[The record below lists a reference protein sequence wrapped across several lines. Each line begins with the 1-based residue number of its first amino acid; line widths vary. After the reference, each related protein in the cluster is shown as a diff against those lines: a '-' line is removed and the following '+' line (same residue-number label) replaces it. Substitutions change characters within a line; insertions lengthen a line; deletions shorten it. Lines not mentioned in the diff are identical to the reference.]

1 MRVPLSWLRE
11 YAPIAGDAM
20 GLSFAL
26 SSLGLVVD
34 GVEYV
39 GEGLDGIVVARVLAT
54 RPHPSADRVHLV
66 DVDTGDGEALQIVCG
81 AFNMKVGDLVPLAT
95 LGTAMPGGMRIERRK
110 MRGEWSN
117 GMLCSSEE
125 LRLPVTEDGI
135 RILPAGVARPGT
147 PLAEAL
153 GLQPDVVFDLDITPN
168 RPDAMS
174 VVGVA
179 RDLAAHLRV
188 PFTPPDPAPP
198 GAGAGTGVGA
208 GGGTGGGV
216 GTGHDVAIVV
226 EAPDLCPRFTGT
238 VLEGIRIAPSPD
250 WVVRRL
256 TLAGMRA
263 INNVVDASNYVMLE
277 LGQPTHP
284 YDLDLLPGRGLS
296 VRRAAAGETLTTLDG
311 ETRQLRPDDCL
322 ICDLESAPVGV
333 AGIMGG
339 ASSEISDTTT
349 TVLLEAAYFQ
359 PISVARTARRLGL
372 RTEASARFERG
383 VDPEGVARA
392 AGRFAELLP
401 GARVAAGITSVD
413 SAAHLPRRPVV
424 RVRTQRVNALLG
436 TALTDGEI
444 AGYLA
449 PIGFETAPVE
459 PGVQAVTVPSFRPDS
474 SREVDV
480 IEEVARHHGY
490 ERIAKTLPTTP
501 RLAAGLTDYQRERRM
516 VREVLAGVGLTEA
529 WTTSFLA
536 PGDLE
541 RAGLPSEA
549 IEVENP
555 MVREEAFLRPSLL
568 PGLLKAVA
576 FNVAH
581 QETAIR
587 LFEISHV
594 FLPPAVGE
602 GPLPEE
608 PEYLAVALAG
618 PGGDAMAAGEVW
630 ALLAEALRL
639 DDVQLVA
646 VPPQLAAGLHPTRSQ
661 AITCS
666 GAVVGVI
673 GEVDPAVVAVFGA
686 GERLGWID
694 IDLGMTLAAPRR
706 STAMQ
711 PVSRF
716 PASDIDLAFVVPD
729 AVPAAAVG
737 TTLRRAA
744 GELLERVE
752 LFDVFRGGQLSA
764 GNRSLAYRLRLRAHD
779 RTLTDAEVAGV
790 RAGCIAAVETA
801 HHAALRG

>member
-11 YAPIAGDAM
+11 YAPIEGDVAA
-20 GLSFAL
+20 LAVAL

-34 GVEYV
+34 GVQAV
-39 GEGLDGIVVARVLAT
+39 GEGLDGIVVARVVAT
-54 RPHPSADRVHLV
+54 RRHPAADRLHLV
-66 DVDTGDGEALQIVCG
+66 DVDAGDGETLQVVCG
-81 AFNMKVGDLVPLAT
+81 AFNMRVGDLVPLAT
-95 LGTAMPGGMRIERRK
+95 AGAEMPGGMRIEARQV
-110 MRGEWSN
+110 RGEWSN

-125 LRLPVTEDGI
+125 LGLPPTEDGI
-135 RILPAGVARPGT
+135 RILPNGVAKPGA

-153 GLQPDVVFDLDITPN
+153 GLHPDVVFDLDITPN

-174 VVGVA
+174 IVGVA
-179 RDLAAHLRV
+179 RDLAAHLKV
-188 PFTPPDPAPP
+188 PFTPPDPAAP
-198 GAGAGTGVGA
+198 ATSVE
-208 GGGTGGGV
+208 V
-216 GTGHDVAIVV
+216 SVRI

-238 VLEGIRIAPSPD
+238 VLEGVTIAPSPD

-277 LGQPTHP
+277 MGQPTHP
-284 YDLDLLPGRGLS
+284 YDLELLPGRGLS
-296 VRRAAAGETLTTLDG
+296 VRRARESETITTLDG
-311 ETRQLRPDDCL
+311 ERRRLRADDCL
-322 ICDLESAPVGV
+322 ICDFESTPVGV

-359 PISVARTARRLGL
+359 PIAVARTARRLGL

-383 VDPEGVARA
+383 VDPEGIARA
-392 AGRFAELLP
+392 VGRFCQLLP
-401 GARVAAGITSVD
+401 DTRAAAGMTSAD
-413 SAAHLPRRPVV
+413 SIEHLPRQPVV
-424 RVRTQRVNALLG
+424 RLRTQRVNALLG
-436 TALTDGEI
+436 TSLSDEEI
-444 AGYLA
+444 AGYLQ
-449 PIGFETAPVE
+449 PIGFDTAPVE
-459 PGVQAVTVPSFRPDS
+459 PGVQTVTVPSFRPDS
-474 SREVDV
+474 SREADV

-490 ERIAKTLPTTP
+490 ERIPKTLPTTARP
-501 RLAAGLTDYQRERRM
+501 GAGLTDYQRERRM
-516 VREVLAGVGLTEA
+516 VRDVLAGLGLTEA

-541 RAGLPSEA
+541 RAGLSAEA

-581 QETAIR
+581 QEPGLR
-587 LFEISHV
+587 LFEISHL

-608 PEYLAVALAG
+608 PEHLAVALAG
-618 PGGDAMAAGEVW
+618 PGGDALAAAETW
-630 ALLAEALRL
+630 AVLADALRV
-639 DDVQLVA
+639 DDVQLVPVA
-646 VPPQLAAGLHPTRSQ
+646 PPLAGGLHPTRSR
-661 AITCS
+661 AISCS
-666 GAVVGVI
+666 GAVVGVV
-673 GEVDPAVVAVFGA
+673 GEVDPAVVAAFGA

-706 STAMQ
+706 AATLV
-711 PVSRF
+711 PVSKY

-729 AVPAAAVG
+729 LVPAAAVAA
-737 TTLRRAA
+737 TLGHAG
-744 GELLERVE
+744 GELLERLE
-752 LFDVFRGGQLSA
+752 LFDVFRGGQLPEA
-764 GNRSLAYRLRLRAHD
+764 HRSLAYRLRFRAQD
-779 RTLTDAEVAGV
+779 RTLTDAEVADL
-790 RAGCIAAVETA
+790 RTACMAAVEAA

>member
-1 MRVPLSWLRE
+1 MRAPLSWLRE
-11 YAPIAGDAM
+11 YAPIEGDVAA
-20 GLSFAL
+20 LAVAL

-34 GVEYV
+34 GVQQI

-54 RPHPSADRVHLV
+54 RPHPAADRVHLV
-66 DVDTGDGEALQIVCG
+66 DVDAGDGEALQVVCG
-81 AFNMKVGDLVPLAT
+81 AFNMKEGDLVPLAT
-95 LGTAMPGGMRIERRK
+95 LGTVMPGEKRIERSK
-110 MRGEWSN
+110 IRGEWSN
-117 GMLCSSEE
+117 GMLCSSDELGLPPTEE
-125 LRLPVTEDGI
+125 GI
-135 RILPAGVARPGT
+135 RILPTGVAKPGT

-174 VVGVA
+174 IVGVA
-179 RDLAAHLRV
+179 RDLAAYLKI
-188 PFTPPDPAPP
+188 PFTPPDPSPP
-198 GAGAGTGVGA
+198 ATPVEAR
-208 GGGTGGGV
+208 
-216 GTGHDVAIVV
+216 IRI

-238 VLEGIRIAPSPD
+238 VLEGVTIAPSPD

-277 LGQPTHP
+277 MGQPTHP

-296 VRRAAAGETLTTLDG
+296 VRRANDGEPLTTLDG
-311 ETRQLRPDDCL
+311 ERRRLQADDCL
-322 ICDLESAPVGV
+322 ICDFESTPVGV

-349 TVLLEAAYFQ
+349 TVFLEAAYFQ

-383 VDPEGVARA
+383 VDPEGIARA
-392 AGRFAELLP
+392 VGRFCELLP
-401 GARVAAGITSVD
+401 GTRATAGMTSVD
-413 SAAHLPRRPVV
+413 SVEHLPRPAVV
-424 RVRTQRVNALLG
+424 RLRTQRVNALLG
-436 TALTDGEI
+436 TSLSDEEI
-444 AGYLA
+444 AGYLK
-449 PIGFETAPVE
+449 PIGFETVPVE
-459 PGVQAVTVPSFRPDS
+459 LGVQAVTVPSFRPDS
-474 SREVDV
+474 SREADV
-480 IEEVARHHGY
+480 IEEVARHYGY
-490 ERIAKTLPTTP
+490 ERIPKTLPTTA
-501 RLAAGLTDYQRERRM
+501 RHSAGLTDYQRERRT
-516 VREVLAGVGLTEA
+516 VRDVLAGSGLTEA

-541 RAGLPSEA
+541 RAGLPADA

-581 QETAIR
+581 QEPALR

-594 FLPPAVGE
+594 FLPPAVGD

-618 PGGDAMAAGEVW
+618 PGGDARAAAGIW
-630 ALLAEALRL
+630 AVLADALRV
-639 DDVQLVA
+639 DDMQLVP
-646 VPPQLAAGLHPTRSQ
+646 VPPHLAGGLHPTRSQ
-661 AITCS
+661 AISCS
-666 GAVVGVI
+666 GAVVGVV
-673 GEVDPAVVAVFGA
+673 GEVDPAVVAAFGA
-686 GERLGWID
+686 GERLGWIE

-706 STAMQ
+706 LATLV

-716 PASDIDLAFVVPD
+716 PASDIDLAFVVAD
-729 AVPAAAVG
+729 LVPAATVAA
-737 TTLRRAA
+737 TLRHAG
-744 GELLERVE
+744 GELLEGLE
-752 LFDVFRGGQLSA
+752 LFDVFRGGQLPPA
-764 GNRSLAYRLRLRAHD
+764 HRSLAYRLRFRAQD
-779 RTLTDAEVAGV
+779 RTLTDSEVAEL
-790 RAGCIAAVETA
+790 RTACIAAVETA